1 METGSGE
8 RRTGMKTKQKMKL
21 AADLLMTIALLLLMP
36 YEMIGEAAHEWIGTG
51 MFLLFIIHHI
61 LNRKWTGNLIK
72 SRYTPMR
79 VVQTILAVLILICML
94 DSMASGIILSRRLF
108 TFLDIRGAA
117 SWARVIHMTSAYW
130 GFVLMSL
137 HLGIHWG
144 IMTGMAGKMFQK
156 PSPVRRWISRIA
168 GTGIAVY
175 GVYAFIKR
183 EILSYMLMQV
193 HFVFFDYS
201 EPVVFFVLDYLAAM
215 GFFVFAGHY
224 LSKILIKCG
233 RKKQK

>member
-1 METGSGE
+1 
-8 RRTGMKTKQKMKL
+8 
-21 AADLLMTIALLLLMP
+21 
-36 YEMIGEAAHEWIGTG
+36 
-51 MFLLFIIHHI
+51 
-61 LNRKWTGNLIK
+61 
-72 SRYTPMR
+72 
-79 VVQTILAVLILICML
+79 
-94 DSMASGIILSRRLF
+94 
-108 TFLDIRGAA
+108 
-117 SWARVIHMTSAYW
+117 
-130 GFVLMSL
+130 
-137 HLGIHWG
+137 
-144 IMTGMAGKMFQK
+144 MTGMAGKMFQK

-201 EPVVFFVLDYLAAM
+201 EPVVFFILDYLAAM

>member
-1 METGSGE
+1 
-8 RRTGMKTKQKMKL
+8 MKTKQKMKL

-117 SWARVIHMTSAYW
+117 SWARVVHMTSAYW

-137 HLGIHWG
+137 HLGH
-144 IMTGMAGKMFQK
+144 
-156 PSPVRRWISRIA
+156 S
-168 GTGIAVY
+168 
-175 GVYAFIKR
+175 
-183 EILSYMLMQV
+183 L
-193 HFVFFDYS
+193 
-201 EPVVFFVLDYLAAM
+201 
-215 GFFVFAGHY
+215 GHY
-224 LSKILIKCG
+224 DRNGRENVSEAVPGPQMDFTDSRNRDCCVRSLCFYKERNFKLHADAGAFCLFRLFRAGCLFCPGLSGCHGIFCICRSLP
-233 RKKQK
+233 Q